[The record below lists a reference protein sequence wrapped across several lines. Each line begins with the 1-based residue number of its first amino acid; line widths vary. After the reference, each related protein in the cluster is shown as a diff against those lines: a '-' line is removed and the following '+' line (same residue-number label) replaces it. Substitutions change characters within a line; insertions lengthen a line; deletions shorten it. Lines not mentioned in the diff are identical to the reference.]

1 MLQNQSHLLYN
12 DVITCGALLYNDVI
26 TCGVLLYNDVIT
38 HEVLLHND
46 VITCWVVV
54 ERRAINPE
62 DMGSSPATGVS
73 KSGQFRSPHFACVFW
88 RYAKSRWFL
97 LSGVC
102 VRGSK
107 ISHTGIWKKFV
118 DSQNQWTQPTKT
130 HN

>member
-1 MLQNQSHLLYN
+1 MLQNQSHLLHN

-38 HEVLLHND
+38 CGVLLHNDVITREVLLHND

-73 KSGQFRSPHFACVFW
+73 KSGQFRSPPLCLC
-88 RYAKSRWFL
+88 L
-97 LSGVC
+97 LEI
-102 VRGSK
+102 R
-107 ISHTGIWKKFV
+107 
-118 DSQNQWTQPTKT
+118 
-130 HN
+130 